1 MKKTYKIYRILNNN
15 AVVSRD
21 EKGQEIIIVGM
32 GIGFHTRTGY
42 YVEPEKVSSVYIL
55 QGKENCSRFRALIN
69 EIPFDCIEISGKIID
84 EAKKRL
90 DKDLN
95 DNLII
100 ALADHVNFAVGQA
113 KKGIRIPHLLSEE
126 IGRFYKDEFQVG
138 ATAVDMLN
146 KEYNITLPRSE
157 AASIAFHL
165 INAESGGNADETTS
179 IIVGTEK
186 ILQIIGSSLKLKL
199 QEGSLN
205 YLRLVTHTKY
215 FLKRV
220 LAKEKKTELDLLKS
234 IRMDELDDQ
243 YIKISACL
251 DEIAGYLR
259 STYDYEIS
267 EDERFYMLIHILR
280 VMQTD

>member
-100 ALADHVNFAVGQA
+100 ALADHVNFAVDQA

-138 ATAVDMLN
+138 D
-146 KEYNITLPRSE
+146 R
-157 AASIAFHL
+157 
-165 INAESGGNADETTS
+165 
-179 IIVGTEK
+179 
-186 ILQIIGSSLKLKL
+186 
-199 QEGSLN
+199 
-205 YLRLVTHTKY
+205 
-215 FLKRV
+215 
-220 LAKEKKTELDLLKS
+220 KS
-234 IRMDELDDQ
+234 
-243 YIKISACL
+243 
-251 DEIAGYLR
+251 
-259 STYDYEIS
+259 
-267 EDERFYMLIHILR
+267 
-280 VMQTD
+280 VV